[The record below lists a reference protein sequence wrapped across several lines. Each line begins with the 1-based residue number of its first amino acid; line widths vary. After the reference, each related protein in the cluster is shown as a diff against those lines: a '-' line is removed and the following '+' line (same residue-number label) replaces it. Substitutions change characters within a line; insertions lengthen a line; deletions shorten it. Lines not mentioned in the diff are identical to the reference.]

1 MRRNF
6 GSLSFVPSG
15 LGSASRPGQGSQ
27 RSPEA
32 RLAGADRAAERRW
45 AGHERDHAR
54 DRQIEDLR
62 LALAGA
68 FRRQGRR
75 WSSARE
81 DPPLARRQARSL
93 DRLGSDSNS
102 MKCGGEFA
110 LFPLENQRHATQF
123 WKSLFRP
130 ERACCGERFLRR
142 RNDGR
147 DGQGRSRRGVLSRLR
162 GGVAPG
168 PQPLRA
174 SRTRLALFGTRRSPP
189 LGDTAVFLRATRLP
203 EADIC
208 RAFRGNR
215 ASSAGASN
223 VAAGTYRPPFRLG
236 AWRPAGGQLR

>member
-1 MRRNF
+1 MGLRFRVVSILRR
-6 GSLSFVPSG
+6 SID
-15 LGSASRPGQGSQ
+15 
-27 RSPEA
+27 
-32 RLAGADRAAERRW
+32 RLAAVAKVANERGHGDRPRGVASQ
-45 AGHERDHAR
+45 H
-54 DRQIEDLR
+54 
-62 LALAGA
+62 
-68 FRRQGRR
+68 GR
-75 WSSARE
+75 SGCKSA
-81 DPPLARRQARSL
+81 PKV
-93 DRLGSDSNS
+93 GSDSHS
-102 MKCGGEFA
+102 MKFGGEFA

-142 RNDGR
+142 RNDGC

-236 AWRPAGGQLR
+236 AWRSTGGQLR